1 VVYQPIVDLA
11 GNEPPGLE
19 ALVRWRHPR
28 RGVVG
33 PSEFIPVAEE
43 TGLIVPLG
51 HWVLETACRQL
62 QAWDGSLG
70 PHTAVSVNV
79 SARQVQR
86 PNFAQDVAAVLSAV
100 GVDPRRVT
108 LEFTESALMHDTDA
122 TIETLRQLKELGLR
136 LAIDDFGTGY
146 SSLNYLRRFPI
157 DELKIDRSFVAQ
169 MAREPAQMAVVRSIV
184 RLAETL
190 KLRTVAEG
198 IEDEGQLHNLRQL
211 GADYGQGF
219 LFGEALA
226 ADQVEEL
233 LRSPRRA
240 GREVA

>member
-1 VVYQPIVDLA
+1 
-11 GNEPPGLE
+11 
-19 ALVRWRHPR
+19 
-28 RGVVG
+28 
-33 PSEFIPVAEE
+33 VAEE

-62 QAWDGSLG
+62 RAWEESTGLQS
-70 PHTAVSVNV
+70 AVSVNV

-86 PNFAQDVAAVLSAV
+86 PNFATDVAIVVRAT

-108 LEFTESALMHDTDA
+108 LEFTESALMHDTQA
-122 TIETLRQLKELGLR
+122 TVETLRQLKEHGLR

-157 DELKIDRSFVAQ
+157 DELKIDRSFIAQ
-169 MAREPAQMAVVRSIV
+169 MSREPAQMAVVRSV
-184 RLAETL
+184 LRLAETL
-190 KLRTVAEG
+190 NLRAVAEG
-198 IEDEGQLHNLRQL
+198 IEDEAQLHNLRQL

-219 LFGEALA
+219 LFGEGLA
-226 ADQVEEL
+226 PDQVEEM